1 MVNDTIDQI
10 ANWLGEW
17 TFRSLSLEAQL
28 QEEITFILQES
39 KYEFESEYI
48 LGPHSRVDFY
58 LPQPKIG
65 IEVKVGSRTNQVMRQ
80 IHRYNGYDQI
90 SGIILITS
98 RAKHTS
104 IPLELNHKPVRIVFI
119 GGIR

>member
-1 MVNDTIDQI
+1 MGETIDRI
-10 ANWLGEW
+10 ANWLGSW
-17 TFRSLSLEAQL
+17 AFRSLSVETHL
-28 QEEITFILQES
+28 QDEIDHILQNSE
-39 KYEFESEYI
+39 YEFKREYT
-48 LGPHSRVDFY
+48 LDPHSRVDFH
-58 LPQPKIG
+58 LTESNIG
-65 IEVKVGSRTNQVMRQ
+65 VEAKVGSGVNQVMRQ
-80 IHRYNGYDQI
+80 IHRYNSYDQI